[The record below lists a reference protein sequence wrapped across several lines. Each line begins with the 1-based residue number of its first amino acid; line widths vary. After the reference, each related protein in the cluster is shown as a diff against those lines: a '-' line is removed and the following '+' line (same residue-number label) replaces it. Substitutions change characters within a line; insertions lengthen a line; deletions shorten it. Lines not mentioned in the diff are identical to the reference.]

1 MSCEPLMGPV
11 VVVTGCSSG
20 GIGSELSKAFA
31 AKGCRVFAT
40 ARRPDSMQD
49 LAGLGIDTV
58 QLDVTST
65 ASIQEAVSTI
75 ISKAGKIDILVN
87 NAGAGCFGPMAEMPL
102 DAFRGNMETNV
113 VGLLAVTQVVVPH
126 MVEQGTG
133 KIVNI
138 GSVSAWITTPFAGT
152 YCAAKAAVHN
162 ISHALRMEL
171 KPFGIQVMLVAP
183 GAIRSNF
190 GGNSSSSVS
199 HLQLKIFSRFQK
211 QIEARAGASQTPQ
224 STPGDVFARALVEK
238 ALAKRVPI
246 EWAFGHLVGSFR
258 IMTWLPYSFRDSA
271 LMKKFG
277 LTK

>member
-1 MSCEPLMGPV
+1 
-11 VVVTGCSSG
+11 
-20 GIGSELSKAFA
+20 
-31 AKGCRVFAT
+31 
-40 ARRPDSMQD
+40 
-49 LAGLGIDTV
+49 
-58 QLDVTST
+58 
-65 ASIQEAVSTI
+65 
-75 ISKAGKIDILVN
+75 
-87 NAGAGCFGPMAEMPL
+87 
-102 DAFRGNMETNV
+102 
-113 VGLLAVTQVVVPH
+113 
-126 MVEQGTG
+126 
-133 KIVNI
+133 
-138 GSVSAWITTPFAGT
+138 
-152 YCAAKAAVHN
+152 
-162 ISHALRMEL
+162 MEL

-199 HLQLKIFSRFQK
+199 HLQLKIFSRFQT

-246 EWAFGHLVGSFR
+246 EWAFGHLVSSFR

>member
-1 MSCEPLMGPV
+1 
-11 VVVTGCSSG
+11 
-20 GIGSELSKAFA
+20 
-31 AKGCRVFAT
+31 
-40 ARRPDSMQD
+40 
-49 LAGLGIDTV
+49 LGIDTV